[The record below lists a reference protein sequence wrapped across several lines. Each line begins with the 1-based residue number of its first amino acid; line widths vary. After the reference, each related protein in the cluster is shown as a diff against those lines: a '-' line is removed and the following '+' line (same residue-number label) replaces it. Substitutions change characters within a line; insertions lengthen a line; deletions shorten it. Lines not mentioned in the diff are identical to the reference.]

1 MFRVLSCLGTEHDL
15 RLVLVAGLVCL
26 LASYAAVSLLARALG
41 LTGRARGLWVV
52 IAGLATGCG
61 IWATHFIGMLAYDPG
76 VPIAY
81 AAGLTLASFVIA
93 VAATC
98 AGFTIIAYLPFRW
111 AGPLAGA
118 IVGIGIACMHFLG
131 MWAIQLPGRVT
142 WASDL
147 VVAAIVF
154 GLVFSALSLSI
165 VARRHDRR
173 AVLLSAVLLT
183 VAIVTMHFTAMGSV
197 TILPDPMRGLVAEAL
212 SPHMLALAVA
222 SAAVAILATSL
233 VAVFAGHLLDDKRLL
248 LGTAMNNMSQGVVM
262 FDAFQRLVICND
274 RYIEMYRLP
283 PGKVKPGCTLREV
296 IQCRFESGMLDRDPD
311 AYHADLLRAMAA
323 GETLSAVVESVDGRV
338 ISIVNKPIN
347 DGQFWVG
354 THDDITDRRQ
364 AERNT
369 LSLAEQQE
377 RRAVVDAAIRSFR
390 ESMETVLKSVTDS
403 AKLMHDTASE
413 LASSFDETTER
424 AAGAALASS
433 NASSGVATASQAADE
448 MTNSIMEIDR
458 RLREATHV
466 VSDAVT
472 DAEKTNQE
480 IMSLADSAG
489 KIGDVIKLI
498 QSIAAQTNLLAL
510 NATIEAARAGAA
522 GRGFSVVAAEVKSL
536 SVQTAKATNDIA
548 GQIGSV
554 QESVRGAVA
563 AIHRITSR
571 MQEIDKHTSSIA
583 ASVGQQ
589 SNATSEISSSVASA
603 AEGAKSAASILD
615 QVRQSVGR
623 VSGAAGTVFATSR
636 SVEDA
641 AVHLREKVD
650 EFLHKVAV

>member
-15 RLVLVAGLVCL
+15 RLVVVAGLVCL
-26 LASYAAVSLLARALG
+26 LASFAAVSLLARSLS
-41 LTGRARGLWVV
+41 LHGRTRGFWVAV
-52 IAGLATGCG
+52 AGLATGCG

-81 AAGLTLASFVIA
+81 GASLTIVSFIVA

-98 AGFTIIAYLPFRW
+98 AGFTIIAYLQGRW
-111 AGPLAGA
+111 VGLVAGA
-118 IVGIGIACMHFLG
+118 VVGAGISCMHFLG
-131 MWAIQLPGRVT
+131 MWAIELPGRVT

-147 VVAAIVF
+147 VTAAIVL
-154 GLVFSALSLSI
+154 GVVFSALSLSVI
-165 VARRHDRR
+165 ARRHDVRG
-173 AVLLSAVLLT
+173 VLLSAVLLT
-183 VAIVTMHFTAMGSV
+183 VAIITMHFTAMGSV
-197 TILPDPMRGLVAEAL
+197 TILADPMRGQIAEAL

-233 VAVFAGHLLDDKRLL
+233 VAVFAGHLLDDKSLL

-262 FDAFQRLVICND
+262 FDAAERLVICND

-283 PGKVKPGCTLREV
+283 RDKVRPGCTLRQV
-296 IQCRFESGMLDRDPD
+296 IQCRFDAGLLDRDPD
-311 AYHADLLRAMAA
+311 AYHADLLRAMAT
-323 GETLSAVVESVDGRV
+323 GETLSDVVEYRDGRV

-354 THDDITDRRQ
+354 THDDITQRRQ
-364 AERNT
+364 AERT
-369 LSLAEQQE
+369 TMSLAEQQE

-390 ESMETVLKSVTDS
+390 ESMETVLRSVTDS
-403 AKLMHDTASE
+403 AKLMHDTASD

-424 AAGAALASS
+424 ASGAALASS
-433 NASSGVATASQAADE
+433 NASSGVATAAQAADE
-448 MTNSIMEIDR
+448 MARSIMEIDR

-466 VSDAVT
+466 VTDAVA
-472 DAEKTNQE
+472 DADKTNQE
-480 IMSLADSAG
+480 IMSLADSAS

-498 QSIAAQTNLLAL
+498 QNIAAQTNLLAL

-554 QESVRGAVA
+554 QDSVRSAVA
-563 AIHRITSR
+563 AIGRIASR

-589 SNATSEISSSVASA
+589 NDATSEISSSVASA

-615 QVRQSVGR
+615 QVRQSVGK
-623 VSGAAGTVFATSR
+623 VSGAANTVFATSR
-636 SVEDA
+636 NVEDA
-641 AVHLREKVD
+641 AAHLREKVD
-650 EFLHKVAV
+650 EFLQKVAV

>member
-15 RLVLVAGLVCL
+15 RLVVVAGLVCL
-26 LASYAAVSLLARALG
+26 LASFAAVSLLARALS
-41 LTGRARGLWVV
+41 LHGRTRGLWVV
-52 IAGLATGCG
+52 VAGLATGCG

-76 VPIAY
+76 VPIAFG
-81 AAGLTLASFVIA
+81 AVLTIVSFVVA
-93 VAATC
+93 VATTC
-98 AGFTIIAYLPFRW
+98 AGFTMIAYLHGRW
-111 AGPLAGA
+111 VGLVAGG
-118 IVGIGIACMHFLG
+118 IVGAGISCMHFLG
-131 MWAIQLPGRVT
+131 MWAIELPGRVT
-142 WASDL
+142 WATDL
-147 VVAAIVF
+147 VVAAVLL
-154 GLVFSALSLSI
+154 GVVFSALSLTI
-165 VARRHDRR
+165 IARRHDLR

-197 TILPDPMRGLVAEAL
+197 TILADPMRGQVAEAL

-222 SAAVAILATSL
+222 SAAVAILGTSM
-233 VAVFAGHLLDDKRLL
+233 VAVFAGHLLDDKSLL

-262 FDAFQRLVICND
+262 FDAAERLVICND
-274 RYIEMYRLP
+274 RYIEMYSLP
-283 PGKVKPGCTLREV
+283 RDKVRPGCTLRQV
-296 IQCRFESGMLDRDPD
+296 IQCRFDAGMLDRDPD
-311 AYHADLLRAMAA
+311 AYYVDLLRAMAI
-323 GETLSAVVESVDGRV
+323 GETLSDVVENRGGRV

-354 THDDITDRRQ
+354 THDDITLRRQ
-364 AERNT
+364 AERT
-369 LSLAEQQE
+369 TVSLAEQQQ

-390 ESMETVLKSVTDS
+390 ESMETVLRSVTDS
-403 AKLMHDTASE
+403 AKLMHDTASD
-413 LASSFDETTER
+413 LATSFDETTER

-433 NASSGVATASQAADE
+433 NASNGVATASQAADE
-448 MTNSIMEIDR
+448 MARSIMEIDR

-466 VSDAVT
+466 VTDAVT
-472 DAEKTNQE
+472 DAEKTNHE
-480 IMSLADSAG
+480 IMSLADSAS

-498 QSIAAQTNLLAL
+498 QNIAAQTNLLAL

-563 AIHRITSR
+563 AIGRIASR

-589 SNATSEISSSVASA
+589 NDATSEISSSVASA

-615 QVRQSVGR
+615 QVRQSVGK
-623 VSGAAGTVFATSR
+623 VSGAANTVFATSR

-641 AVHLREKVD
+641 AAHLREKVD

>member
-15 RLVLVAGLVCL
+15 RLVFVAGLVCL
-26 LASYAAVSLLARALG
+26 LASFAAVSLLARALS
-41 LTGRARGLWVV
+41 LHGRTRGLWVV
-52 IAGLATGCG
+52 VAGLATGCG

-76 VPIAY
+76 VPIAFG
-81 AAGLTLASFVIA
+81 AVLTIVSFVVA
-93 VAATC
+93 VATTC
-98 AGFTIIAYLPFRW
+98 AGFTMIAYLHGRW
-111 AGPLAGA
+111 VGLVAGG
-118 IVGIGIACMHFLG
+118 IVGAGISCMHFLG
-131 MWAIQLPGRVT
+131 MWAIELPGRVT
-142 WASDL
+142 WATDL
-147 VVAAIVF
+147 VVAAVLL
-154 GLVFSALSLSI
+154 GVVFSALSLTI
-165 VARRHDRR
+165 IARRHDLR

-197 TILPDPMRGLVAEAL
+197 TILADPMRGQVAEAL

-222 SAAVAILATSL
+222 SAAVAILGTSM
-233 VAVFAGHLLDDKRLL
+233 VAVFAGHLLDDKSLL

-262 FDAFQRLVICND
+262 FDAAERLVICND
-274 RYIEMYRLP
+274 RYIEMYSLP
-283 PGKVKPGCTLREV
+283 RDKVRPGCTLRQV
-296 IQCRFESGMLDRDPD
+296 IQCRFDAGMLDRDPD
-311 AYHADLLRAMAA
+311 AYYVDLLRAMAT
-323 GETLSAVVESVDGRV
+323 GETLSDVVENRGGRV

-354 THDDITDRRQ
+354 THDDITLRRQ
-364 AERNT
+364 AERT
-369 LSLAEQQE
+369 TVSLAEQQQ

-390 ESMETVLKSVTDS
+390 ESMETVLRSVTDS
-403 AKLMHDTASE
+403 AKLMHDTASD
-413 LASSFDETTER
+413 LATSFDETTER

-433 NASSGVATASQAADE
+433 NASNGVATASQAADE
-448 MTNSIMEIDR
+448 MARSIMEIDR

-466 VSDAVT
+466 VTDAVT
-472 DAEKTNQE
+472 DAEKTNHE
-480 IMSLADSAG
+480 IMSLADSAS

-498 QSIAAQTNLLAL
+498 QNIAAQTNLLAL

-563 AIHRITSR
+563 AIGRIASR

-589 SNATSEISSSVASA
+589 NDATSEISSSVASA

-615 QVRQSVGR
+615 QVRQSVGK
-623 VSGAAGTVFATSR
+623 VSGAANTVFATSR

-641 AVHLREKVD
+641 AAHLREKVD

>member
-1 MFRVLSCLGTEHDL
+1 MFRVLNCLGTEHDL
-15 RLVLVAGLVCL
+15 RLVVVAGLVCL
-26 LASYAAVSLLARALG
+26 LASFAAVSLLARALT
-41 LTGRARGLWVV
+41 LSGRSRGLWVV
-52 IAGLATGCG
+52 VAGLATGCG

-76 VPIAY
+76 IPIAF
-81 AAGLTLASFVIA
+81 AAGLTITSFVVA
-93 VAATC
+93 VATTC
-98 AGFTIIAYLPFRW
+98 AGFTLIAYLHGRW
-111 AGPLAGA
+111 VGVLAGV
-118 IVGIGIACMHFLG
+118 IVGAGISCMHFLG
-131 MWAIQLPGRVT
+131 MWAIELPGRVT
-142 WASDL
+142 WATDL
-147 VVAAIVF
+147 VITAIALGV
-154 GLVFSALSLSI
+154 VFSALSLWVI
-165 VARRHDRR
+165 ARRHDLR
-173 AVLLSAVLLT
+173 AVFMSAVLLT
-183 VAIVTMHFTAMGSV
+183 LAIVAMHFTAMGSV
-197 TILPDPMRGLVAEAL
+197 TILPDPMRGQVAEAL

-233 VAVFAGHLLDDKRLL
+233 VAVFAGHLLDDKSLL

-262 FDAFQRLVICND
+262 FDAAERLVICND
-274 RYIEMYRLP
+274 RYIEMYHLP
-283 PGKVKPGCTLREV
+283 RERVRPGCTLREV
-296 IQCRFESGMLDRDPD
+296 IQCRFEAGLLDRDPD
-311 AYHADLLRAMAA
+311 AYYVDLLRAMAT
-323 GETLSAVVESVDGRV
+323 GETLSGVMESRDGRV
-338 ISIVNKPIN
+338 ISIVNKPTN
-347 DGQFWVG
+347 GGQFWVG
-354 THDDITDRRQ
+354 THDDITERRQ

-369 LSLAEQQE
+369 LSLAEQEE
-377 RRAVVDAAIRSFR
+377 RRAMVDAAIRSFR
-390 ESMETVLKSVTDS
+390 GSMETVLRSVTDS

-424 AAGAALASS
+424 ASGAALASS
-433 NASSGVATASQAADE
+433 NASSGVATAAQAADE
-448 MTNSIMEIDR
+448 MARSIMEIDR
-458 RLREATHV
+458 RIREATHV

-498 QSIAAQTNLLAL
+498 QNIAAQTNLLAL

-554 QESVRGAVA
+554 QDSVRGAVA
-563 AIHRITSR
+563 AIRRITSR

-589 SNATSEISSSVASA
+589 NDATSEISSSVASA

-615 QVRQSVGR
+615 QVRQSVGK
-623 VSGAAGTVFATSR
+623 VSGAANTVFATSR

-641 AVHLREKVD
+641 AAHLREKVD